1 MSASFKLL
9 IAVPIATMI
18 SACASSPKETESI
31 SGNGLYFESSFN
43 DHNRAPAS
51 LTPPSASEQTST
63 IDPLYMRTQ
72 ADYHYSVGEALSM
85 EGHRQKAIEAFK
97 MTLLYDA
104 ESSAVRL
111 RLAAE
116 YLKAGMV
123 TEAVEQANE
132 VAKKDGKNI
141 EAHMLLGGLYS
152 TMKLYPKATEQYETV
167 LKLDP
172 NNNEAPLYLGAV
184 YSEQKLYDKAVR
196 YFESLAKKPD
206 YPNVHLIYYYMG
218 RVRLDQPEVK
228 FQKAAEQA
236 FKKSLEAKPGFADA
250 AIALSALYSREKK
263 EKESTDLL
271 VRFQKNQGP
280 NTRVAEILAQF
291 YMEAGKYDEAY
302 EQLEYLEGADDA
314 LNVKLKMALILIEKK
329 IYDKATTKL
338 EEILK
343 EAPESDKIRF
353 YLGAV
358 YEETK
363 FEEKAIVQY
372 RKIPSG
378 SRFYSDAVTHAAF
391 LLKNRNKIDEGIKIL
406 EKAIADK
413 KGQPQV
419 YSMYASLLEERGE
432 LTKALSVMQN
442 AVKTF
447 PEEAQVHFYYGT
459 LQDKTGE
466 KDDVVATMQKVLE
479 LNPNHIQGLNYL
491 AYTWAEKGENMDQAE
506 ALARRA
512 LKLEPK
518 DGYVMDTLGW
528 ILFKEGQLDESI
540 KILEGAYK
548 SQPAVGI
555 IAEHLGDVYYKKTLT
570 DRALKMYNKAL
581 NLETDPKRIE
591 ELRQKITSMDRQQ
604 LPERIP
610 ANVKEK
616 TGSQ

>member
-18 SACASSPKETESI
+18 TACVSSPKEMDSI

-51 LTPPSASEQTST
+51 LTPPSAAEQNST
-63 IDPLYMRTQ
+63 VDPLYMRTQ

-85 EGHRQKAIEAFK
+85 EGQRQKAIEAFK

-104 ESSAVRL
+104 DSSAVRL

-123 TEAVEQANE
+123 TEAVEQAVE
-132 VAKKDGKNI
+132 VTKKNANNL

-152 TMKLYPKATEQYETV
+152 TMKLYPKAIENYEIV
-167 LKLDP
+167 LKLDK

-184 YSEQKLYDKAVR
+184 YSEQKLHDKAIR
-196 YFESLAKKPD
+196 YFESLAKKSD

-228 FQKAAEQA
+228 YQKAAEQA

-263 EKESTDLL
+263 EKESTELL
-271 VRFQKNQGP
+271 INFQKNQGP

-329 IYDKATTKL
+329 IYDKATVKL
-338 EEILK
+338 EEILR
-343 EAPESDKIRF
+343 EAPESDKVRF

-363 FEEKAIVQY
+363 QEEKAIVQY
-372 RKIPSG
+372 RKIPAG
-378 SRFYSDAVTHAAF
+378 SRFYSDAVTHAAY
-391 LLKNRNKIDEGIKIL
+391 LLKSNSKIDEGIKLL

-413 KGQPQV
+413 KSQPQV
-419 YSMYASLLEERGE
+419 YSMYASLLEEKGE
-432 LTKALSVMQN
+432 LVKALSVMQN

-466 KDDVVATMQKVLE
+466 KEEVVITMKKVLE

-491 AYTWAEKGENMDQAE
+491 AYTWAEKGENMDEAE

-528 ILFKEGQLDESI
+528 ILFKVGQLDESI

-591 ELRQKITSMDRQQ
+591 ELRQKITSIDQQQ
-604 LPERIP
+604 LPDRIP

-616 TGSQ
+616 AGSH